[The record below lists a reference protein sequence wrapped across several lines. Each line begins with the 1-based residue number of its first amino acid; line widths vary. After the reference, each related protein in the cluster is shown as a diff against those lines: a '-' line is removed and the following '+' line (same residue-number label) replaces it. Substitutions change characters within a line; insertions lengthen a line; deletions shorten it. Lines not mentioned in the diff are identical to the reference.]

1 MTKNGGK
8 SVALFRQKRQ
18 ICQLSAFP
26 GTFGGRAILKHIS
39 QIKFVVNLEIF
50 SLLGAIR
57 DEKLTKKSEKSAAL
71 FRQKRQICQ
80 LSAFHGTFWGRA
92 ILKHIFEIKFVVYL
106 ENFSL
111 VGGIRDEKM
120 TKTVEKAR
128 RFSAKRER

>member
-1 MTKNGGK
+1 MSPKNDVRTATRFRRKRQICQLSAFPGTFGGRAILKHIFEIKFLVYLEIFSLLGAIRDEKMTKNGGK

-57 DEKLTKKSEKSAAL
+57 DEKLTKN
-71 FRQKRQICQ
+71 
-80 LSAFHGTFWGRA
+80 TFSG
-92 ILKHIFEIKFVVYL
+92 
-106 ENFSL
+106 
-111 VGGIRDEKM
+111 
-120 TKTVEKAR
+120 
-128 RFSAKRER
+128 